1 MAKSKKSSAPAKA
14 AGKNTKQI
22 KLGIA
27 LMIPLILVLGVIP
40 LVVHMQLVPISA
52 DAQPFWKEN
61 YATDFFSYYK
71 SRLLILTAIYMV
83 CAFAYYK
90 SQGLKDTI
98 FKDKSMYIYFGGTAV
113 FALFAILSTLL
124 AQYKSVALW
133 GAPERCEGLGMILI
147 YVLIMLYALWAYLH
161 KPEFRYIVLPLGILT
176 AITTFLGVFQF
187 FGHDLFTTEFGQ
199 MFIIPAMYRAQ
210 GTLQLLFE
218 RGKIYGTMYHYN
230 YMGSFGAMMAPL
242 FLVLALFLKDR
253 KAKLFCGIMTALS
266 LFLLLGSTSRAGI
279 IGLALAA
286 VCFIIFFGKKLVQ
299 HAKYTIVCVAALLVL
314 VLGVNIVTDG
324 LALARIPSLLNDMK
338 AIVSSSD
345 IDYHDEIPV
354 RNIELQADSTTFT
367 FQDDTTLEIRKNA
380 QNMPVFI
387 TADGKQTVAPA
398 ENATVHAAGQKLELQ
413 YVEKDGVKTPYLG
426 LYIGKNI
433 EFILGLFN
441 DEFSFVDSRMNR
453 IEYVEAPYIGFEGK
467 EKLGSARGYI
477 WSRSLPMLFDHMLI
491 GTGPDTYFAEFP
503 QGDYLAKLYAYDTA
517 QMLVDKPHNLYLQIG
532 IQQGGIALLAFLA
545 MMGAYL
551 VESFRLYALR
561 KDYSAQE
568 AVGAALALAIIGY
581 LGAGFFNDSIVSVAP
596 IFWALFGVGIACN
609 YLNKKQR
616 NAEISADKNNN
627 GIV

>member
-27 LMIPLILVLGVIP
+27 LMMPLILVLGVIP

-52 DAQPFWKEN
+52 EVQPFWKEN

-199 MFIIPAMYRAQ
+199 MFIVPAMYRAQ
-210 GTLQLLFE
+210 GTLQLLFP

-354 RNIELQADSTTFT
+354 RNIDLQADSTTFT
-367 FQDDTTLEIRKNA
+367 FRDNTTLEIRKNA
-380 QNMPVFI
+380 QNVPVFI

-433 EFILGLFN
+433 EFILGLFD

-467 EKLGSARGYI
+467 ERLGSARGYI

-503 QGDYLAKLYAYDTA
+503 QGDYLA
-517 QMLVDKPHNLYLQIG
+517 
-532 IQQGGIALLAFLA
+532 
-545 MMGAYL
+545 
-551 VESFRLYALR
+551 
-561 KDYSAQE
+561 
-568 AVGAALALAIIGY
+568 
-581 LGAGFFNDSIVSVAP
+581 
-596 IFWALFGVGIACN
+596 
-609 YLNKKQR
+609 
-616 NAEISADKNNN
+616 
-627 GIV
+627 

>member
-1 MAKSKKSSAPAKA
+1 MAKNKKSAAPAKTS
-14 AGKNTKQI
+14 GKSAKQL

-27 LMIPLILVLGVIP
+27 LVLPLILVLGVIP
-40 LVVHMQLVPISA
+40 LIVHMQLVPISA
-52 DAQPFWKEN
+52 DVQPFWKEN
-61 YATDFFSYYK
+61 HATDFFSYYK

-98 FKDKSMYIYFGGTAV
+98 HKDKSMYLYFGATAV
-113 FALFAILSTLL
+113 FALFAIVSTLF

-147 YVLIMLYALWAYLH
+147 YVMIMLYAMWAYIH
-161 KPEFRYIVLPLGILT
+161 KPEFRYIVLPLGVLT

-199 MFIIPAMYRAQ
+199 VFIIPAVYRAQ

-230 YMGSFGAMMAPL
+230 YMGSFGAMMVPL
-242 FLVLALFLKDR
+242 FLVLSLFLKER
-253 KAKLFCGIMTALS
+253 NQRIFCGIMTVLS

-279 IGLALAA
+279 IGLVVAA
-286 VCFIIFFGKKLVQ
+286 VCFVIFFGKKLLQ
-299 HAKYTIVCVAALLVL
+299 HAKFTIASVAALLVL

-338 AIVSSSD
+338 AIVSSND

-354 RNIELQADSTTFT
+354 RNIDLQADYTTFT
-367 FQDDTTLEIRKNA
+367 FQDGSALTVQKNA
-380 QNMPVFI
+380 QGAPVFI
-387 TADGKQTVAPA
+387 TSDGQMLVAPS
-398 ENATVHAAGQKLELQ
+398 ENATVYPANQKLELQ
-413 YVEKDGVKTPYLG
+413 YAEKDGVRTPFLG
-426 LYIGKNI
+426 LYIGNDI
-433 EFILGLFN
+433 EFILGLFD

-467 EKLGSARGYI
+467 ERLGSARGYI
-477 WSRSLPMLFDHMLI
+477 WSRSLPMLFDHMII

-532 IQQGGIALLAFLA
+532 IQQGGIALIAFLVLT
-545 MMGAYL
+545 GAYL
-551 VESFRLYALR
+551 IESFRLYALR
-561 KDYSAQE
+561 KEYSAQD

-596 IFWALFGVGIACN
+596 IFWALLGVGIAAN
-609 YLNKKQR
+609 WMNRKQR
-616 NAEISADKNNN
+616 NAEISVPKSEGENA
-627 GIV
+627 

>member
-1 MAKSKKSSAPAKA
+1 MAKNKKNAAPAKA
-14 AGKNTKQI
+14 AGKNVNQVT
-22 KLGIA
+22 LGIA
-27 LMIPLILVLGVIP
+27 LMVPLILVLGIIP
-40 LVVHMQLVPISA
+40 LIVHMQLVPISA
-52 DAQPFWKEN
+52 EVQPFWKEN

-71 SRLLILTAIYMV
+71 SRLLILTSIYMI

-98 FKDKSMYIYFGGTAV
+98 FKDKSMYIYFGATAV

-124 AQYKSVALW
+124 AQYKNVAIW
-133 GAPERCEGLGMILI
+133 GAPERCEGIGMILI

-161 KPEFRYIVLPLGILT
+161 KPEFRYILLPLGVLT

-199 MFIIPAMYRAQ
+199 VFIIPAMYRAQ

-230 YMGSFGAMMAPL
+230 YMGSFGAMMVPL
-242 FLVLALFLKDR
+242 FLVLTLLLKER
-253 KAKLFCGIMTALS
+253 KAKLFCGIMTTLS

-286 VCFIIFFGKKLVQ
+286 LCFLIFFGKKLVQ

-314 VLGVNIVTDG
+314 VLGVNIVTGG

-338 AIVSSSD
+338 AIVASSD
-345 IDYHDEIPV
+345 VDYHDEIPI
-354 RNIELQADSTTFT
+354 RNIDLQTNSTTFT
-367 FQDDTTLEIRKNA
+367 FQDGTTLEIQKNA
-380 QNMPVFI
+380 QGVPVFI
-387 TADGKQTVAPA
+387 TSDGKRTVAPA
-398 ENATVHAAGQKLELQ
+398 ENATVYPGNQKLELQ
-413 YVEKDGVKTPYLG
+413 YAEKDGKKTPFLG
-426 LYIGKNI
+426 LYVGKNI
-433 EFILGLFN
+433 EFILGLFD

-477 WSRSLPMLFDHMLI
+477 WSRSLPMLFDHLII

-545 MMGAYL
+545 MIGAYL

-561 KDYSAQE
+561 KDYTTQE

-596 IFWALFGVGIACN
+596 IFWALLGVGIASN
-609 YLNKKQR
+609 YINRKQR
-616 NAEISADKNNN
+616 NAESSTNKTE
-627 GIV
+627 GEIV

>member
-1 MAKSKKSSAPAKA
+1 MAKKQKNSAPAKA
-14 AGKNTKQI
+14 AGKSAKQL
-22 KLGIA
+22 KLGAA
-27 LMIPLILVLGVIP
+27 LMIPLILVLGIIP
-40 LVVHMQLVPISA
+40 LVVHMQLVPLSA
-52 DAQPFWKEN
+52 EVQPFWKEN

-71 SRLLILTAIYMV
+71 SKLLILTAIYMV

-98 FKDKSMYIYFGGTAV
+98 FKDKSMYIYFGATAV

-124 AQYKSVALW
+124 AQYKSVAIW
-133 GAPERCEGLGMILI
+133 GAPERCEGIGMILI

-161 KPEFRYIVLPLGILT
+161 KPEFRYILLPLGVLT

-187 FGHDLFTTEFGQ
+187 FGHDLFTTAFGQ
-199 MFIIPAMYRAQ
+199 VFIIPAMYRAQ

-230 YMGSFGAMMAPL
+230 YMGSFGAMMVPL

-279 IGLALAA
+279 IGLALAT
-286 VCFIIFFGKKLVQ
+286 VCFIIFFAKKLAQ
-299 HAKYTIVCVAALLVL
+299 HAKYTIVCVASLLVL

-345 IDYHDEIPV
+345 VDYHDEIPI
-354 RNIELQADSTTFT
+354 RNIDLQADSTKFT
-367 FQDDTTLEIRKNA
+367 FRDGSSLEIQKNA
-380 QNMPVFI
+380 QGIPVFI
-387 TADGKQTVAPA
+387 TSDGKTMVAPA
-398 ENATVHAAGQKLELQ
+398 ENATVYPGNQKLELQ
-413 YVEKDGVKTPYLG
+413 YAEKNGAKTPFLG
-426 LYIGKNI
+426 LYVGKNI
-433 EFILGLFN
+433 EFILGLFD

-453 IEYVEAPYIGFEGK
+453 IEYLEAPYIGFEGK
-467 EKLGSARGYI
+467 ERLGSARGYI
-477 WSRSLPMLFDHMLI
+477 WSRSLPMLFDHLII

-503 QGDYLAKLYAYDTA
+503 QGDYLAKLYSYGTA

-561 KDYSAQE
+561 KDYTAQE

-581 LGAGFFNDSIVSVAP
+581 LGAGFFNDSIVAVAP
-596 IFWALFGVGIACN
+596 IFWALLGVGIACN
-609 YLNKKQR
+609 YLNRKQR
-616 NAEISADKNNN
+616 NAEFSTMKNE
-627 GIV
+627 IV

>member
-1 MAKSKKSSAPAKA
+1 MVFQLVK
-14 AGKNTKQI
+14 
-22 KLGIA
+22 
-27 LMIPLILVLGVIP
+27 LMIVLVTVW
-40 LVVHMQLVPISA
+40 QLVS
-52 DAQPFWKEN
+52 
-61 YATDFFSYYK
+61 
-71 SRLLILTAIYMV
+71 
-83 CAFAYYK
+83 
-90 SQGLKDTI
+90 
-98 FKDKSMYIYFGGTAV
+98 
-113 FALFAILSTLL
+113 
-124 AQYKSVALW
+124 
-133 GAPERCEGLGMILI
+133 
-147 YVLIMLYALWAYLH
+147 
-161 KPEFRYIVLPLGILT
+161 
-176 AITTFLGVFQF
+176 
-187 FGHDLFTTEFGQ
+187 
-199 MFIIPAMYRAQ
+199 
-210 GTLQLLFE
+210 
-218 RGKIYGTMYHYN
+218 
-230 YMGSFGAMMAPL
+230 
-242 FLVLALFLKDR
+242 
-253 KAKLFCGIMTALS
+253 
-266 LFLLLGSTSRAGI
+266 
-279 IGLALAA
+279 
-286 VCFIIFFGKKLVQ
+286 
-299 HAKYTIVCVAALLVL
+299 LLVL

-354 RNIELQADSTTFT
+354 RNIDLQADSTTFT
-367 FQDDTTLEIRKNA
+367 FQDNTTLEIRKNA
-380 QNMPVFI
+380 QNVPVFI
-387 TADGKQTVAPA
+387 TADGKHTVAPA

-433 EFILGLFN
+433 EFILGLFD

-568 AVGAALALAIIGY
+568 AVGAALALSIIGY

-616 NAEISADKNNN
+616 NAEISADKNNSE
-627 GIV
+627 IV

>member
-1 MAKSKKSSAPAKA
+1 MAKNKKSSAPAKA

-22 KLGIA
+22 KLGLA

-367 FQDDTTLEIRKNA
+367 FQDNTTL
-380 QNMPVFI
+380 
-387 TADGKQTVAPA
+387 
-398 ENATVHAAGQKLELQ
+398 
-413 YVEKDGVKTPYLG
+413 
-426 LYIGKNI
+426 
-433 EFILGLFN
+433 
-441 DEFSFVDSRMNR
+441 
-453 IEYVEAPYIGFEGK
+453 
-467 EKLGSARGYI
+467 
-477 WSRSLPMLFDHMLI
+477 
-491 GTGPDTYFAEFP
+491 
-503 QGDYLAKLYAYDTA
+503 
-517 QMLVDKPHNLYLQIG
+517 
-532 IQQGGIALLAFLA
+532 
-545 MMGAYL
+545 
-551 VESFRLYALR
+551 
-561 KDYSAQE
+561 
-568 AVGAALALAIIGY
+568 
-581 LGAGFFNDSIVSVAP
+581 
-596 IFWALFGVGIACN
+596 
-609 YLNKKQR
+609 
-616 NAEISADKNNN
+616 
-627 GIV
+627 